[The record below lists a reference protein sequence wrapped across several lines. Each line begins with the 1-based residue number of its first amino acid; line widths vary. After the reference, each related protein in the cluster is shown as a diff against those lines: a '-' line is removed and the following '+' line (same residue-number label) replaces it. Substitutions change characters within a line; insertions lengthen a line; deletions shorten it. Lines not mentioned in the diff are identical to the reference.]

1 MQIRFTQV
9 NIKDVGI
16 SINGVNQ
23 QVRNPFD
30 VNGYPINA
38 QTTIAVRI
46 QNNPSYP
53 FPNVTCKYFNDYRN
67 GDVFILTGS
76 SITWNESLFP

>member
-1 MQIRFTQV
+1 M
-9 NIKDVGI
+9 
-16 SINGVNQ
+16 
-23 QVRNPFD
+23 
-30 VNGYPINA
+30 
-38 QTTIAVRI
+38 QTTIAIRI

-53 FPNVTCKYFNDYRN
+53 SPNVTCKYFNDYRN